1 MHDHDTPLSAPDLS
15 DIRRLEE
22 SLWVAET
29 RFNVALMDDLFAQDF
44 FEFGRS
50 GRTYDRAEMLID
62 AQPGQQINATIP
74 LLNFHARHLSPD
86 VVQVTYVSEVSRGDK
101 MERANRSSIWSRHGD
116 GWTLRFHQGTP
127 VSVNRDD
134 TTHLLS
140 SAANRKRL
148 RESIAQLENDD
159 ATEREA
165 PQA

>member
-1 MHDHDTPLSAPDLS
+1 MHEHDTPLSPSDLN

-50 GRTYDRAEMLID
+50 GRTYDREEMLIE
-62 AQPGQQINATIP
+62 AQPWQEIKATIP

-86 VVQVTYVSEVSRGDK
+86 VVQVTYVSELSIGDE

-134 TTHLLS
+134 TSHLLS

-159 ATEREA
+159 VTEREP